1 MLTATFAVQ
10 PANWSSFD
18 EHGCDWATD
27 INHAYRLAK
36 AWGEDC
42 IIWRIPNSGGA
53 PMKWVRSSPITEAI
67 GFGHCA

>member
-1 MLTATFAVQ
+1 MPTASFAVQ

-18 EHGCDWATD
+18 EWGCEWATD

-36 AWGEDC
+36 AFGEEC